1 MLERECGST
10 EEVIG
15 VHRTVVYVQSTLR
28 MLLANARENTK
39 QSCHVSVGM
48 FGLILSAT
56 VKAVFDL
63 RVKEQI
69 R

>member
-15 VHRTVVYVQSTLR
+15 VHCTVVYVQSTLR
-28 MLLANARENTK
+28 MLLAKARGNTK

-48 FGLILSAT
+48 FGPILSAT

-63 RVKEQI
+63 RVKEQN